1 MATLEDADGET
12 KESIT
17 MATLEDAD
25 GEGGE
30 GELALDSFNFV
41 YFLNYLYCTQE
52 YKFINLQF

>member
-41 YFLNYLYCTQE
+41 YFLNYLYTRV
-52 YKFINLQF
+52 